1 MFITCG
7 TFNNNLDDHSREPFL
22 FSRLWFIHSEWSVQD
37 FSFLIN
43 EKSSSGGMY
52 AAGNTTAVRDKYC
65 HVSAVFILSTV
76 F

>member
-7 TFNNNLDDHSREPFL
+7 TFNNMIIVENLFF

-65 HVSAVFILSTV
+65 HVSAVFILSIV

>member
-1 MFITCG
+1 MIKLIIVE
-7 TFNNNLDDHSREPFL
+7 NLFF
-22 FSRLWFIHSEWSVQD
+22 FSRLWFIHSEQSIQD

-52 AAGNTTAVRDKYC
+52 AAGDTTAVRDKYR
-65 HVSAVFILSTV
+65 HVSSVFILSIV